1 MVGTPTEASPDRGGG
16 GGGAADRHGGY
27 GDHRTGVRTEY
38 AHASGYSGSSDSW
51 DLVTWNPGSCGLDVT
66 VDYDDRLQ
74 STTPPYLLRFT
85 DTGWERGESTEVTT
99 PGSVRS

>member
-1 MVGTPTEASPDRGGG
+1 MAVVAVVLLTVMAVTVITAELANYLGT
-16 GGGAADRHGGY
+16 
-27 GDHRTGVRTEY
+27 TGVRTEY